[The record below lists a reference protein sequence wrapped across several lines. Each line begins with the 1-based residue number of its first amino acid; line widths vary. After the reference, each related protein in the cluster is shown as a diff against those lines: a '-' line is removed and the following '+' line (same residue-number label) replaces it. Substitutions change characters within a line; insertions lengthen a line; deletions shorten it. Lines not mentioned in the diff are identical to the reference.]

1 MILLSLFSIFCLLI
15 FYNFRAAM
23 KKSIFN
29 IFAIK
34 YHLPITN
41 YQLPITNHLPFTLY
55 PLPFTTYPLPFTIYH
70 LPFTLYHSPF
80 TIYHSPFTTYT
91 LPFIHHLPFTIH
103 HSHIFALAVFRLVV
117 IIPYN
122 SLISVI
128 KSSYCSFVISS
139 EP

>member
-15 FYNFRAAM
+15 FYNSHAAM
-23 KKSIFN
+23 KKSIFF

-34 YHLPITN
+34 YHLPFTIHQLPITN
-41 YQLPITNHLPFTLY
+41 YQLPITNYQLPI
-55 PLPFTTYPLPFTIYH
+55 IYH
-70 LPFTLYHSPF
+70 LPF
-80 TIYHSPFTTYT
+80 TIYHSPLTPYHSPLT
-91 LPFIHHLPFTIH
+91 LYHLPFTTY

-117 IIPYN
+117 MIPYN